1 MLTRIA
7 LLKFTSQTVAA
18 LKAPAGKPYALI
30 FDDATPG
37 FGVKVSEGGSRQW
50 VVQYRDGAGKS
61 RRTTLGRV
69 EVMPLPKARDAA
81 RDLLARVRLGDDPR
95 AGRAKAK
102 PMETFGE
109 LVLRYL
115 AHAEARL
122 RPRSIEAAR
131 QHLNGHFRGL
141 HSKPLTEVKR
151 ADVASQLAAITKGS
165 GPQAANRA
173 RAVLSAFFAWT
184 VGEGIV
190 EANPVSGSNRP
201 APAKARE
208 RVLSAPELVA
218 VWKACEDDDFGRIVR
233 LLILTGARREEV
245 AALAWSELD
254 LPAAQW
260 TLPSVRSKNHRA
272 HDVPLS
278 RAALDILADV
288 PRREGRDLLFGLRAN
303 GFSGFSRCKARLD
316 TRSSVSGWTL
326 HDLRRTAATGMA
338 ELGVL
343 PHVVE
348 AVLNHVSG
356 ARAGVAG
363 VYNRASYAG
372 EKREALD
379 LWAAHVAILCGM
391 LRDVSP
397 ERMPKLLL
405 RSCRHGVAHIRQS
418 RSS

>member
-1 MLTRIA
+1 MR
-7 LLKFTSQTVAA
+7 FTSQSVAA
-18 LKAPAGKPYALI
+18 LKAPTGKRYVLV
-30 FDDATPG
+30 FDEATPG

-95 AGRAKAK
+95 AEKTKAK
-102 PMETFGE
+102 TKPVETFGE
-109 LVLRYL
+109 LVPRYI
-115 AHAEARL
+115 AHAEGRL

-131 QHLNGHFRGL
+131 QHLNGHFKGL
-141 HSKPLTEVKR
+141 HNKPVTEVKR

-184 VGEGIV
+184 VGEGIA

-245 AALAWSELD
+245 AAIAWSELD
-254 LPAAQW
+254 LPAALW
-260 TLPSVRSKNHRA
+260 ALPGARSKNHRA

-278 RAALDILADV
+278 QTALDILANV
-288 PRREGRDLLFGLRAN
+288 PHRAGRDLLFGLRAN

-316 TRSSVSGWTL
+316 TRSSVTGWTL

-356 ARAGVAG
+356 HKAGVAG
-363 VYNRASYAG
+363 IYNRASYAR

-379 LWAAHVAILCGM
+379 LWAAHVMALI
-391 LRDVSP
+391 DAP
-397 ERMPKLLL
+397 
-405 RSCRHGVAHIRQS
+405 
-418 RSS
+418 